1 MPLRLPAAVL
11 AVLSL
16 PVFLL
21 AGLAHAGDFTDAAG
35 RRIVLPAKINRIL
48 PAEPNAEALVF
59 VLAPEKLV
67 GLSALPGRGS
77 LLPGA
82 SRLPLLEW
90 RPRSVATTMA
100 ATARQLRPDLIIDAG
115 TVTPDRATFADQV
128 SQQTGI
134 PYILVDDSFA
144 RMPTLL
150 RTTGAL
156 LGDND
161 RSIDLALFA
170 EHAIAGLRGRLL
182 IRPADERPHVYY
194 GLGPNGL
201 TTALPGSPAGEAL
214 DEAGAINVARA
225 LGHGAEAA
233 VTREQLLGWD
243 PEIIIAE
250 ERSFY
255 NSLQHSPG
263 WRRLSAVR
271 NKKIYLEPDNP
282 FGWIE
287 HPSGVNRLIGLY
299 WLSSL
304 FYPDA
309 TQEDLR
315 ATTCD
320 FYDKFYELKLT
331 NAQLEAMV
339 RPAGAP
345 PPEAL
350 HPVEEPLA
358 GLGAAPATTLSPG
371 TPGAPTTAP
380 PPPSAA
386 PAEPETSAMVTCT
399 IPSGPSPYL
408 SPNEAIPG
416 AAPPATTAPPGRR
429 GRPGASL
436 SQPAPVLSAE
446 IAAAGISGSGSLQP
460 TPSHDAIVVG
470 VDKEG
475 NVTVDG
481 EIVSGTDVIAAVEKA
496 QARRQHSPR

>member
-1 MPLRLPAAVL
+1 MPFRSPAAVL
-11 AVLSL
+11 AAFLL
-16 PVFLL
+16 PALAVFLS
-21 AGLAHAGDFTDAAG
+21 AAPARSGDFTDAAG
-35 RRIVLPAKINRIL
+35 RRVVLPAQIDRIL
-48 PAEPNAEALVF
+48 PAEPNAEVLVF

-67 GLSALPGRGS
+67 GLSSLPGRSS
-77 LLPGA
+77 LLPRA
-82 SRLPLLEW
+82 SRLPVLGW
-90 RPRSVATTMA
+90 RPRSNPVTMA
-100 ATARQLRPDLIIDAG
+100 ETARQLRPDLIVDAG
-115 TVTPDRATFADQV
+115 PVTPDRAAFADQV
-128 SQQTGI
+128 MQQTGI

-144 RMPTLL
+144 RMPTVL
-150 RTTGAL
+150 RGMGAL

-161 RSIDLALFA
+161 RAIDLALFA

-182 IRPADERPHVYY
+182 IRPENKRPHVYY
-194 GLGPNGL
+194 GLGPDGL

-214 DEAGAINVARA
+214 DEAGAINVASP
-225 LGHGAEAA
+225 LGRGTEAA
-233 VTREQLLGWD
+233 VTREQLLAWD

-255 NSLQHSPG
+255 TALQRSPA

-271 NKKIYLEPDNP
+271 KKHIYLEPDNP

-345 PPEAL
+345 PPETVR
-350 HPVEEPLA
+350 PIEEPLL
-358 GLGAAPATTLSPG
+358 GLGTAAKPPAGTPAAPG
-371 TPGAPTTAP
+371 MGAPSTTP
-380 PPPSAA
+380 AA
-386 PAEPETSAMVTCT
+386 PNPLPTTSPTVTCS

-408 SPNEAIPG
+408 SPEEAIPG
-416 AAPPATTAPPGRR
+416 AAPGGTVPARRRVRPGGTAP
-429 GRPGASL
+429 
-436 SQPAPVLSAE
+436 Q
-446 IAAAGISGSGSLQP
+446 
-460 TPSHDAIVVG
+460 
-470 VDKEG
+470 
-475 NVTVDG
+475 
-481 EIVSGTDVIAAVEKA
+481 
-496 QARRQHSPR
+496 

>member
-1 MPLRLPAAVL
+1 MPLRSPAAVFAAFLLPAL
-11 AVLSL
+11 AVL
-16 PVFLL
+16 L
-21 AGLAHAGDFTDAAG
+21 AAGPARPGDFTDAAG
-35 RRIVLPAKINRIL
+35 RRVVLPAEIGRIL

-67 GLSALPGRGS
+67 GLSSLPGRNA
-77 LLPGA
+77 LFPHA
-82 SRLPLLEW
+82 ARLPVLGW
-90 RPRSVATTMA
+90 RARSIPTTMA
-100 ATARQLRPDLIIDAG
+100 DTVRQLRPDLIIDAG
-115 TVTPDRATFADQV
+115 AVTPDRAAFADQV
-128 SQQTGI
+128 SKETGI

-150 RTTGAL
+150 RSAGAL
-156 LGDND
+156 LGNND

-182 IRPADERPHVYY
+182 IRPEHERPHVYY
-194 GLGPNGL
+194 GLGPDGL
-201 TTALPGSPAGEAL
+201 TTALPGSAAGEAL
-214 DEAGAINVARA
+214 DEAGAINVAGA
-225 LGHGAEAA
+225 LGRGIEAP
-233 VTREQLLGWD
+233 VSREQLLTWD

-255 NSLQHSPG
+255 AALQKSPA

-271 NKKIYLEPDNP
+271 KKRVYLEPDNP

-350 HPVEEPLA
+350 HPVEEPLI
-358 GLGAAPATTLSPG
+358 GLGAAPPSTLPATT
-371 TPGAPTTAP
+371 TGA
-380 PPPSAA
+380 PSAA
-386 PAEPETSAMVTCT
+386 PAAPSPLPVTTVATCT
-399 IPSGPSPYL
+399 IPTGPTPYL
-408 SPNEAIPG
+408 TPMGITPGSASPDAL
-416 AAPPATTAPPGRR
+416 PPTTAPGVPPPGRR
-429 GRPGASL
+429 GRPNGPPP
-436 SQPAPVLSAE
+436 Q
-446 IAAAGISGSGSLQP
+446 
-460 TPSHDAIVVG
+460 
-470 VDKEG
+470 
-475 NVTVDG
+475 
-481 EIVSGTDVIAAVEKA
+481 
-496 QARRQHSPR
+496 

>member
-1 MPLRLPAAVL
+1 MPLRSPAAMLAAFFLPAL
-11 AVLSL
+11 AVFLS
-16 PVFLL
+16 
-21 AGLAHAGDFTDAAG
+21 AGPARPGDFTDAAG
-35 RRIVLPAKINRIL
+35 RRVVLPAKINRIL

-67 GLSALPGRGS
+67 GLSGLPGRNALFPHAARIPVLG
-77 LLPGA
+77 
-82 SRLPLLEW
+82 W
-90 RPRSVATTMA
+90 RPRSVPTTMA
-100 ATARQLRPDLIIDAG
+100 DTARQLRPDLIIDAG
-115 TVTPDRATFADQV
+115 AVTPDRAAFADQV
-128 SQQTGI
+128 TQQTGI

-144 RMPTLL
+144 RMPTVL
-150 RTTGAL
+150 RGTGAL

-161 RSIDLALFA
+161 RAIDLALFA

-182 IRPADERPHVYY
+182 IRPENTRPHVYY
-194 GLGPNGL
+194 GLGPDGL
-201 TTALPGSPAGEAL
+201 TTALPGSPAGEAI

-225 LGHGAEAA
+225 LGRGREAA
-233 VTREQLLGWD
+233 VSREQLFAWD

-255 NSLQHSPG
+255 AALQKSPA

-271 NKKIYLEPDNP
+271 NKRVYLEPDNP

-350 HPVEEPLA
+350 HPVEEPLI
-358 GLGAAPATTLSPG
+358 GLGAAPASTLPATTSGAPGAAPAAPSALPETSAVATCTIPTGPTPYLSPTG
-371 TPGAPTTAP
+371 TTPAAAPSDTMPPTTAP
-380 PPPSAA
+380 GVP
-386 PAEPETSAMVTCT
+386 
-399 IPSGPSPYL
+399 
-408 SPNEAIPG
+408 
-416 AAPPATTAPPGRR
+416 PPGRR
-429 GRPGASL
+429 GRPP
-436 SQPAPVLSAE
+436 Q
-446 IAAAGISGSGSLQP
+446 
-460 TPSHDAIVVG
+460 
-470 VDKEG
+470 
-475 NVTVDG
+475 
-481 EIVSGTDVIAAVEKA
+481 
-496 QARRQHSPR
+496 